1 MAPRTGGLTL
11 GNEWIMELTIKEVAL
26 RLKIPIETLHRWVRQ
41 GKIPMQRGRG
51 DFTIRKEMFERWV
64 EEHKLTVY
72 DQSEEVTNDG
82 EAVFDGVLPAMQ
94 RGGIFYDLQ
103 AESIASALEA
113 AVDRIPNLERIDR
126 KIVFEKLL
134 EREQMASTGI
144 GHGVALPHPRANP
157 GVGLMLPQITTCF
170 FPRPVPFD
178 AVDHRPVSVLM
189 VLLSGSTKL
198 HLSLLS
204 KLSFYLRNVPFR
216 EFLLS
221 APAAQALLDKVAE
234 ME

>member
-1 MAPRTGGLTL
+1 
-11 GNEWIMELTIKEVAL
+11 MELTIEEVAS

-41 GKIPMQRGRG
+41 GKIPMQRNRG
-51 DFTIRKEMFERWV
+51 DYTIRQEMFERWAD
-64 EEHKLTVY
+64 EHKLTIHA
-72 DQSEEVTNDG
+72 QSKEVQQDG
-82 EAVFDGVLPAMQ
+82 EAMFDGVLPAMQ
-94 RGGIFYDLQ
+94 RGGIFYDLKG
-103 AESIASALEA
+103 ESKEIALQA

-134 EREQMASTGI
+134 ERENMASTGI

-170 FPRPVPFD
+170 FPEPVPFD
-178 AVDHRPVSVLM
+178 SIDHRPVSVLM

-216 EFLLS
+216 EFLLT
-221 APAAQALLDKVAE
+221 APPAQELLDRVAGLE
-234 ME
+234 

>member
-1 MAPRTGGLTL
+1 
-11 GNEWIMELTIKEVAL
+11 MELTIKEVAS
-26 RLKIPIETLHRWVRQ
+26 RLKIPIETIHRWVRQ
-41 GKIPMQRGRG
+41 GKIPMQRSRG
-51 DFTIRKEMFERWV
+51 DFTIREEMFARWA

-72 DQSEEVTNDG
+72 AQSEEVQPDG
-82 EAVFDGVLPAMQ
+82 EAIFDGVLPAMQ

-103 AESIASALEA
+103 GDSKEDALKA
-113 AVDRIPNLERIDR
+113 AVDHIPNLERIDR

-170 FPRPVPFD
+170 FPRPIPFD
-178 AVDHRPVSVLM
+178 AVDHQPVSVLM
-189 VLLSGSTKL
+189 LLLSGSTSL

-221 APAAQALLDKVAE
+221 APPARELLDRVASLE
-234 ME
+234 